1 MNGKFV
7 IDVSQHNST
16 INWKKVKESG
26 VYGAII
32 RCGFGNNST
41 KQDDKQFKTNID
53 GAIKQGLNVGVYI
66 YSYATNKSDA
76 KSEAEHTIRLV
87 KKYKDKLAYPIYYD
101 VEEER
106 TKANAKEI
114 IKEYCAIMSK
124 NGFKNIGIYA
134 NEYWWTTFLKGVDN
148 KNKWVARYGK
158 NNGKMNEKPSI
169 SCDMWQYTDVGK
181 VNGIKG
187 NVDLNVDFVDIPK
200 KINSSSRSK
209 KDNNTIAKEVIQGK
223 WGNGKDRKQRL
234 TKAGY
239 IYTKIQSIVNKLLRR
254 K

>member
-1 MNGKFV
+1 MSGKFV
-7 IDVSQHNST
+7 IDVSQHNGT
-16 INWKKVKESG
+16 INWKKVKEAG
-26 VYGAII
+26 VYGAIV
-32 RCGFGNNST
+32 RCGFGNNT
-41 KQDDKQFKTNID
+41 PKQDDKQFKINID
-53 GAIKQGLNVGVYI
+53 GALKAGLKIGVYI

-87 KKYKDKLAYPIYYD
+87 KQYKDKLSYPIYYD

-106 TKANAKEI
+106 TKGNVKAI
-114 IKEYCAIMSK
+114 IKEYCDTMSK
-124 NGFKNIGIYA
+124 NGFKTIGIYA

-169 SCDMWQYTDVGK
+169 SCDMWQYTDVGN

-200 KINSSSRSK
+200 KLNSSSRSN

-239 IYTKIQSIVNKLLRR
+239 VYSKIQSIVNKLLRR